1 MRRALPR
8 RWAWLRPN
16 NIMSTPSSVSSE
28 TSAGASGRRDA
39 GTGSP
44 VDAISISR
52 AADRLLAGELVAFP
66 TETVYGLGADA
77 ENAQAVA
84 RIYAAKGRPSNHP
97 VIVHVAPGAD
107 LHYWAREIPPQAQR
121 LIEAFWPGPL
131 TLILPRVRDRGEVVS
146 GGQDSIGLRCPS
158 HPVAQALL
166 SAFAAGKPNGQ
177 GGVAAPSANKFGQ
190 VSPTHA
196 DHVRSEFPSEMA
208 QGMMVLDGGPSEVGI
223 ESTIL
228 DLSRLEQGVG
238 PVLLRPGHI
247 TPAQIEAVLGEPV
260 GMPDAAAPRA
270 SGTLK
275 AHYAPHTPLE
285 LVTPQR
291 LAEAASGQSL
301 PAGQV
306 AVVAFDAAPEALDD
320 RIVWRTVAND
330 PASYA
335 QSLYSMLRELD
346 SGRYVRILVQTPPQ
360 DDSWRAVNDRIGRAA
375 AAFSL
380 DTTDLSEM

>member
-1 MRRALPR
+1 MPRALPL

-16 NIMSTPSSVSSE
+16 NIMSTRSSFSSEVPAGANVGRGAGSGSSVDE
-28 TSAGASGRRDA
+28 
-39 GTGSP
+39 
-44 VDAISISR
+44 VSISR

-77 ENAQAVA
+77 ENPHAVA

-131 TLILPRVRDRGEVVS
+131 TLILPRVAERGEVVS

-196 DHVRSEFPSEMA
+196 NHVRSEFPAEVA
-208 QGMMVLDGGPSEVGI
+208 RGMPVLDGGPSEVGI

-228 DLSRLEQGVG
+228 DLSRLAQGAG

-285 LVTPQR
+285 LVTLQR
-291 LAEAASGQSL
+291 LAEVANGQAL

-306 AVVAFDAAPEALDD
+306 AVVAFDTAPQALDD
-320 RIVWRTVAND
+320 RIIWHTVAND

-335 QSLYSMLRELD
+335 QSLYAMLRELD
-346 SGRYVRILVQTPPQ
+346 SGRYARILVQTPPQ
-360 DDSWRAVNDRIGRAA
+360 DASWRAVNDRIGRAA

-380 DTTDLSEM
+380 DTTDLSET